1 MRHLS
6 LLILL
11 TAATILHA
19 QTPFARNLGETRS
32 LLTLEDGTVLVSR
45 PSTFDVVAL
54 RDRDNDGVADEIR
67 TAVSSVEGASGLAF
81 HDGTLFVTG
90 SKGIVSA
97 DRLPDGSFGPWRELV
112 TNLPGANAI
121 AVGPDGRIYAS
132 VAEQKA
138 LWQIERDGLTRRV
151 YARGLGDVAAI
162 TFDDKGVARA
172 VATLEGA
179 QFTSDASGTIFRSS
193 SKPPSMTS
201 SSPSEPTRSILS
213 KEFELRDLRGAESVL
228 YDEEQDVYFVSG
240 KGFIARVS
248 PEGKVTERTFID
260 DVKAPR
266 GMAVRDVELW
276 VVDGTA
282 VRVFNRVTGHAVR
295 AIELAKHGAVDLSHV
310 AVGGDDAVYVT
321 DSDRRSGG
329 GRIFR
334 IESDGDVE
342 VAIHGEEL
350 RSPAGIAWDGTRFLV
365 AQSYGNEIV
374 GWQPGHAVTA
384 VLRGPGAYDGLT
396 ILPNGIVIA
405 SSQNDAALHV
415 GTTGDLRPLFARN
428 PAPAGIAFDR
438 KRNRLLVA
446 SSEGNS
452 LEAWTLPPLTSSPP
466 RTAKERPSEYA
477 LSTSPPPAPSA
488 AGSRDMSST
497 TR

>member
-1 MRHLS
+1 MRHL
-6 LLILL
+6 LVLTLL

-19 QTPFARNLGETRS
+19 QTPFARDLGEAKS
-32 LLTLEDGTVLVSR
+32 VITLEDGTVLVSR
-45 PSTFDVVAL
+45 PSLFDVIAL
-54 RDRDNDGVADEIR
+54 RDRDKDGVADELR
-67 TAVSSVEGASGLAF
+67 TAVSSVEGASALAF

-90 SKGIVSA
+90 SKGIVA
-97 DRLPDGSFGPWRELV
+97 AERLPDGSFGPWRELV

-121 AVGPDGRIYAS
+121 AIGPDGRIYAS

-138 LWQIERDGLTRRV
+138 LWQIERDGLTRRI

-162 TFDDKGVARA
+162 TFDDKGIAKA
-172 VATLEGA
+172 VSTVENAP
-179 QFTSDASGTIFRSS
+179 FTSDASGTIHRAASM
-193 SKPPSMTS
+193 PQSMTS
-201 SSPSEPTRSILS
+201 SSSAEPTRAILS
-213 KEFELRDLRGAESVL
+213 KEFALRDLRGAEAVL

-240 KGFIARVS
+240 RGFIARVS
-248 PEGKVTERTFID
+248 PEGKVLEGTFIA

-266 GMAVRDVELW
+266 GMAVRDVDLW
-276 VVDGTA
+276 VADGTSA
-282 VRVFNRVTGHAVR
+282 RAFNRVTGHAVKT
-295 AIELAKHGAVDLSHV
+295 IDLAEHGAVDLSHV
-310 AVGGDDAVYVT
+310 AVGGDGAVYVT
-321 DSDRRSGG
+321 DADRRSGG

-334 IESDGDVE
+334 IEADGDVE
-342 VAIHGEEL
+342 IAIHGEEL

-365 AQSYGNEIV
+365 AQSYGNEIIA
-374 GWQPGHAVTA
+374 WQPGHPVTA

-405 SSQNDAALHV
+405 SSQNDGALHV

-438 KRNRLLVA
+438 KRNRLLLA

-452 LEAWTLPPLTSSPP
+452 LEAWTLPPLTTPSAP

-477 LSTSPPPAPSA
+477 SDVRPSKVEGPGRA
-488 AGSRDMSST
+488 AR
-497 TR
+497 